1 MEIKIKS
8 YSSQTSLLSSIL
20 FFIFGAILW
29 KTADDLLNVVSII
42 IGTILAISATVSLII
57 YFVQSRNGIPK
68 KGNLIYGII
77 AIIIAAIFIFCSDVV
92 EQAIRFIIGGW
103 ILLTGIIRL
112 ITVLSMNKK
121 DKTFFQ
127 LLIVAALLIFVCI
140 YTIVK
145 DLFGLDYIGIIIM
158 VYSAIEIIGY
168 ILYSKDKPQKED
180 LNKEGTTTLLVPEN
194 TEDSDKKE
202 VISVKEAK
210 ALKRKERKQRKKE
223 IKEAKEAAKK

>member
-42 IGTILAISATVSLII
+42 IGTILAITATVSLII
-57 YFVQSRNGIPK
+57 YFIQSRNRIPK

-77 AIIIAAIFIFCSDVV
+77 ALIIAAIFIFCSDVV

-127 LLIVAALLIFVCI
+127 LLIVAALLIFVGI

-180 LNKEGTTTLLVPEN
+180 INKEGTTTLLVPEN
-194 TEDSDKKE
+194 TEDDDKKE
-202 VISVKEAK
+202 VISIREAK
-210 ALKRKERKQRKKE
+210 ALKRKEKKQRKKE
-223 IKEAKEAAKK
+223 IKEAKEATKK